1 LDVFALR
8 KHIINDYEAYTRS
21 FLTIQDPQIAAF
33 VQDKLSSGK
42 LWPDALIQLSPAYA
56 PAQTIADLAATG
68 VLHPLCASIFRDRA
82 SRSLTLYRHQR
93 DAIDLAAR
101 RKPYV
106 VTTGTGS
113 GKSLTYIVPIV
124 DHVLRNRPED
134 GRVRAIIV
142 YPMNALINSQKLS
155 IERFFANLPEAE
167 RVVRCERYTGQER
180 EADKKR
186 IQQDPPHILL
196 TNYVMLELML
206 TRPDEFPFVDASTAA
221 LQFVVLDELHT
232 YRGRQGADVALLMR
246 RLRDRSGNPDLLC
259 VGTSA
264 TMISG
269 GTNADRRA
277 AVAQVA
283 STIFGVDLPPANVIE
298 ETLTYAVPT
307 FNRPDV
313 AQLREALLEP
323 LPDTLDWH
331 AFQQHPLAA
340 WIEQTFGLDEQ
351 NGTLR
356 RARPRTLA
364 EGVKVLA
371 ANTAVDTTICLE
383 KIQAFFQ
390 LGSVVRDDD
399 DKPGFAFKLHQFI
412 SQGGAVYSTI
422 EAPEQRH
429 LTLDGQRYI
438 SGSGGDRLL
447 FPLVFC
453 RECGQHYAMVSYDAD
468 ARRLDPRTPMSRGE
482 DVQEPAA
489 AGYLLVG
496 AEAWNEANED
506 LLPDNWFTITRR
518 GRSIKREFRAFIPGR
533 LAVEVD
539 GTIREQPTASTTTG
553 WFLPLPFLSCL
564 CCGVVYT
571 RRDKDDFR
579 KLARL
584 SSEGRSTATTLL
596 SVTAIDAMRR
606 TDLPQN
612 AQKLLSFTD
621 NRQDASLQ
629 AGHFNDFTAVA
640 LLRSAIAKA
649 LGAESNSAPLTY
661 LNIASA
667 IFHALDLPPEA
678 YIKNEKVAAY
688 GGAKRRNEEALT
700 ALLEYRLYED
710 LRRSWRITQ
719 PNLEQCGL
727 LTIDY
732 LDLHE
737 LCNDTDAWEK
747 HAILKHCPPDRRE
760 RTIHA
765 LLEHMRRE
773 LAIDVPCLNPEK
785 QGDLVKRVNQQL
797 KESWAFADEEAR
809 DLRKSTRFVVPSD
822 EPLPPGGRTLSAR
835 GALGRFLR
843 SAQAWAPAGATQGFP
858 LDDDTYEQ
866 LLGALLDVLS
876 GVNILTEVGERGQ
889 RAVQI
894 RCDALLWQRGEN
906 RQPEPDLI
914 RGRWMNGMPP
924 TQRHT
929 NTFFKEFYAN
939 PIASLRAIEGREH
952 TGQVPQEKRE
962 EREALFSD
970 GKLPVLFC
978 SPTMELGIDISDL
991 NVVHMRNVP
1000 PTPANYAQRSGRAG
1014 RSGQPALVMT
1024 YCSTGSGHDQYF
1036 FERKLDMVA
1045 GAVAPPQIEL
1055 ANEDLVRAHVHAV
1068 WLAATSTDMSRSIL
1082 NLLDTSTPNCL
1093 LRDTIKVQISLPEA
1107 ALERCFAASLRI
1119 VQARTEDLRAARWFS
1134 EAWLRQILSEAA
1146 DSFAAAFGRWRQL
1159 YAAANA
1165 QFDAADQTIRRSHQQ
1180 ILDRDAI
1187 EDAKRQRDEAERQIA
1202 LLCNSG
1208 GKGQGDGDF
1217 YPYRYLASEGFLPGY
1232 NFPRLPVRAFLAPN
1246 GDDGTFLARPRFL
1259 ALTEFGPQNVIYHEG
1274 RKFRVTRT
1282 QLPAGGAQQALWR
1295 AKVCNLCGY
1304 FHRDGD
1310 ADVCEQC
1317 GAQLEGGQARPLPF
1331 LFEMATAL
1339 TRRVERITCEEEERI
1354 REGFTITTHYHF
1366 SRDYAGQVRRFDAA
1380 PTGDQHLQLS
1390 YGPAATIWRVNHGWR
1405 RAKQEG
1411 FALDPR
1417 TGVWGRGPDDPG
1429 TDPGAPGEQGMRQG
1443 IKLVVQDTRNVLL
1456 MHPSALICANT
1467 EAITSLQYALQ
1478 RGIVAAFQLE
1488 EQELNSEILGT
1499 GARRRILYWEAS
1511 EGGAGVLR
1519 RLVEEPDALARVA
1532 AAALDICHFA
1542 PTSTD
1547 EPAAEEHTCTRAC
1560 YRCLLSYSNQPYHAA
1575 INRYAIQSILA
1586 DLSQTQVTQNGQ
1598 RAINGSIHE
1607 IATDSVT
1614 RAATDFDTAALGLA
1628 AQRVLGYIR
1637 THGGREPD
1645 AILPD
1650 ILGHRPHLRYG
1661 AAAFIL
1667 CPEAG
1672 ESVAAMRDDL
1682 EDAGKIVLVVR
1693 PDAEIGPQLE
1703 RAAFWKY

>member
-1 LDVFALR
+1 VDVFDLR
-8 KHIINDYEAYTRS
+8 QRILDDYAAYTRS
-21 FLTIQDPQIAAF
+21 FLTIQDPAIADF
-33 VQDKLSSGK
+33 VHGELAGGT

-56 PAQTIADLAATG
+56 PAQTVADLASTG
-68 VLHPLCASIFRDRA
+68 VLHPLCASIFRDRTG
-82 SRSLTLYRHQR
+82 RSLTLYRHQR
-93 DAIDLAAR
+93 DAIDLAAQ

-142 YPMNALINSQKLS
+142 YPMNALINSQK
-155 IERFFANLPEAE
+155 IGIDRFFANLPESD

-180 EADKKR
+180 EAEKKR
-186 IQQDPPHILL
+186 IQQNPPHILL

-206 TRPDEFPFVDASTAA
+206 TRPDEFPFVDATTAA

-232 YRGRQGADVALLMR
+232 YRGRQGADVAMLMR

-259 VGTSA
+259 IGTSA
-264 TMISG
+264 TMVSG
-269 GTNADRRA
+269 GSHADRRA

-283 STIFGVDLPPANVIE
+283 STIFGVDLPAASVIE
-298 ETLTYAVPT
+298 ETLTYAVPV
-307 FNRPDV
+307 FNRPSDE
-313 AQLREALLEP
+313 QLRAALLAP

-340 WIEQTFGLDEQ
+340 WIEQTFSLDNQ
-351 NGTLR
+351 DGMLR

-364 EGVKVLA
+364 EGIKDLA
-371 ANTAVDTTICLE
+371 ARTQVDPAICLQQ
-383 KIQAFFQ
+383 IQAFFQ
-390 LGSVVRDDD
+390 LGSAVSDGDG
-399 DKPGFAFKLHQFI
+399 KPGFAFKLHQFI
-412 SQGGAVYSTI
+412 SQGGAVYITI
-422 EAPEQRH
+422 EPDERRR
-429 LTLDGQRYI
+429 LTLEGQRYV
-438 SGSGGDRLL
+438 SGADGDRLL

-453 RECGQHYAMVSYDAD
+453 RDCGQHYAMVSYDAE
-468 ARRLDPRTPMSRGE
+468 AHRLDPRTPMSRGE
-482 DVQEPAA
+482 DVQEPATP
-489 AGYLLVG
+489 GYLLIG
-496 AEAWNEANED
+496 DDAWNEENED
-506 LLPDNWFTITRR
+506 LLPDSWFNISRR
-518 GRSIKREFRAFIPGR
+518 GRSIKRQFRPFVPQR
-533 LAVEVD
+533 LFVEPD
-539 GTIREQPTASTTTG
+539 GSLHEQPSSTATTG
-553 WFLPLPFLSCL
+553 WFLPMPFLTCL

-596 SVTAIDAMRR
+596 SVTAIDAMRK
-606 TDLPQN
+606 TDLPEN

-629 AGHFNDFTAVA
+629 AGHFNDFAAVA
-640 LLRSAIAKA
+640 LLRSAIARA
-649 LGAESNSAPLTY
+649 LADTPDGEPLTY
-661 LNIASA
+661 LNVGTMVAR
-667 IFHALDLPPEA
+667 ALDLPQEIYA
-678 YIKNEKVAAY
+678 KNVASY

-700 ALLEYRLYED
+700 GLLEYRLYED
-710 LRRSWRITQ
+710 LRRSWRVTQ

-727 LTIDY
+727 LAIDY

-737 LCNDTDAWEK
+737 LCYDPAPWEG
-747 HAILKHCPPDRRE
+747 HTILATCAPEQRE
-760 RTIHA
+760 RTIRG

-773 LAIDVPCLNPEK
+773 LAIDAPCLDPEK
-785 QGDLVKRVNQQL
+785 QGELVRRVNQHL
-797 KESWAFADEEAR
+797 KEPWAFADEEAR
-809 DLRKSTRFVVPSD
+809 DLRKSTRFVIPSD
-822 EPLPPGGRTLSAR
+822 EPLPPGGRTLSGR

-843 SAQAWAPAGATQGFP
+843 SARTWAPESVETGFP

-866 LLGALLDVLS
+866 LLGTLLEVLS
-876 GVNILTEVGERGQ
+876 GANILTEFDPKKPQ
-889 RAVQI
+889 PIQI
-894 RCDALLWQRGEN
+894 RSDALLWLQGNGRP
-906 RQPEPDLI
+906 PEPDVI
-914 RGRWMNGMPP
+914 RGRWMSGMSP
-924 TQRHT
+924 TQRQT
-929 NTFFKEFYAN
+929 NSFFKAFYDN
-939 PIASLRAIEGREH
+939 PTPSLRAIEGREH
-952 TGQVPQEKRE
+952 TGQVPQDKRE
-962 EREALFSD
+962 IREALFSD

-1045 GAVAPPQIEL
+1045 GAVAPPQIDL
-1055 ANEDLVRAHVHAV
+1055 ANEDLVRAHIHAV
-1068 WLAATSTDMSRSIL
+1068 WLAATGIDLSRSIL
-1082 NLLDTSTPNCL
+1082 NLLDTSKPDCP
-1093 LRDTIKVQISLPEA
+1093 LRDDIDSRIRLPEA
-1107 ALERCFAASLRI
+1107 LLERCFAAGLRI
-1119 VQARTEDLRAARWFS
+1119 VHARAEDLRSARWFS
-1134 EAWLRQILSEAA
+1134 EAWLRQTLAEAGN
-1146 DSFAAAFGRWRQL
+1146 SFAAAFGRWRQL

-1165 QFDAADQTIRRSHQQ
+1165 QFDGADQTIRRSHQQ
-1180 ILDRDAI
+1180 ILDRDEV

-1208 GKGQGDGDF
+1208 GKGKGDGDF

-1232 NFPRLPVRAFLAPN
+1232 NFPRLPVRAFLAAD

-1304 FHRDGD
+1304 FHRDPD

-1317 GAQLEGGQARPLPF
+1317 GTQLEGAQARPLPF
-1331 LFEMATAL
+1331 LLEMTTAL

-1354 REGFTITTHYHF
+1354 REGFTITTHYQF
-1366 SRDYAGQVRRFDAA
+1366 SSDHLGVRRFDAA
-1380 PTGDQHLQLS
+1380 PAGDPSFQLS
-1390 YGPAATIWRVNHGWR
+1390 YGPAATIWRINHGWR

-1417 TGVWGRGPDDPG
+1417 KGEWGRGPDDTG
-1429 TDPGAPGEQGMRQG
+1429 TDPEGVGEQTMRQG
-1443 IKLVVQDTRNVLL
+1443 IKLVVHDTRNVLL
-1456 MHPSALICANT
+1456 IQPSAVICSDTKAL
-1467 EAITSLQYALQ
+1467 TSLQYALQ
-1478 RGIVAAFQLE
+1478 RGIETAFQLE
-1488 EQELNSEILGT
+1488 EQELSSEILGT
-1499 GARRRILYWEAS
+1499 GIRRRILFWEAS

-1532 AAALDICHFA
+1532 DSALDICHFD
-1542 PTSTD
+1542 PSSGD
-1547 EPAAEEHTCTRAC
+1547 EVADAEHTCTRAC

-1575 INRYAIQSILA
+1575 LNRHAVRPLLVE
-1586 DLSQTQVTQNGQ
+1586 LSQSQVAQNGH
-1598 RAINGSIHE
+1598 RSMNGASHE
-1607 IATDSVT
+1607 
-1614 RAATDFDTAALGLA
+1614 TAANSTTTSWAEPDGAVLGPTGR
-1628 AQRVLGYIR
+1628 RVLDYIR
-1637 THGGREPD
+1637 AHGGREPD
-1645 AILPD
+1645 AVLPE
-1650 ILGHRPHLRYG
+1650 ILGHKPHLRYG
-1661 AAAFIL
+1661 NAAFIL
-1667 CPEAG
+1667 CPEPD

-1682 EDAGKIVLVVR
+1682 EDAGLIVLVVR
-1693 PDAEIGPQLE
+1693 SDMEIAPQLD
-1703 RAAFWKY
+1703 RAGFWKA